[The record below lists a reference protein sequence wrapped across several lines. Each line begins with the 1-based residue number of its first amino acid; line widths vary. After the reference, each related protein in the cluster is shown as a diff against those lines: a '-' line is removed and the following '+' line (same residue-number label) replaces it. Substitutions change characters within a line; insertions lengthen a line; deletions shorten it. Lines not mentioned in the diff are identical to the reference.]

1 MSKGNGTI
9 IKVQG
14 GPANASSL
22 IFPSSYMS
30 PFCCPDTDPFV
41 VSAHAI
47 LISFL
52 CSLLHV
58 VCSAQNTLPAQV
70 RTLLLPTQ
78 PAKLSSSE
86 PLSGA
91 LLVWAEDPSCVQAPS
106 PWVFLSLGTDNALF
120 LQSNPHQTKD
130 ISRIC
135 ISAICIPRIQR
146 QHQK

>member
-9 IKVQG
+9 IKFKEALPMP
-14 GPANASSL
+14 PASY
-22 IFPSSYMS
+22 FPFLTCHPSAAQ
-30 PFCCPDTDPFV
+30 TLTQFV

-91 LLVWAEDPSCVQAPS
+91 LLKG
-106 PWVFLSLGTDNALF
+106 LGRGSLLHPGSQPLGF
-120 LQSNPHQTKD
+120 PQSWH
-130 ISRIC
+130 
-135 ISAICIPRIQR
+135 
-146 QHQK
+146 

>member
-1 MSKGNGTI
+1 M
-9 IKVQG
+9 
-14 GPANASSL
+14 
-22 IFPSSYMS
+22 
-30 PFCCPDTDPFV
+30 

-70 RTLLLPTQ
+70 HTLLLPTQ

-106 PWVFLSLGTDNALF
+106 PWVFLSLGTDLMHCSYNPTPTRLRTSRGPVSQ
-120 LQSNPHQTKD
+120 QSVFPGFRDSIRSDVTYVD
-130 ISRIC
+130 R
-135 ISAICIPRIQR
+135 QR
-146 QHQK
+146 QQEALLKN